1 MYAQIGCSMTAMTK
15 KEISEKSRKAFE
27 KARRG
32 EFRSRP
38 ITPEKRVE
46 YMERLARIRAEH
58 QAPLRQYA

>member
-46 YMERLARIRAEH
+46 YMERLARISR
-58 QAPLRQYA
+58 